1 MKPKARGNGQGT
13 AYKRGSTWTAQ
24 VVIGWKMGK
33 DNQPI
38 PIKRTKGGFKTKRE
52 ALAYCPE
59 LLKAPTVRKIA
70 PRLSH
75 YAELYFAGECN
86 KLSRCKRGAYIIAW
100 KRLKPL
106 HDYPMDQLTVA
117 LLRQTV
123 SEAASTHYTA
133 RDCKVLLSHLFKLAG
148 ADGWVSKD
156 LPSYIILPDLHE
168 KERCPFLPEE
178 QAALW
183 RLYEAGNKDAAI
195 PLLMI
200 YTGMMP
206 GEVMRMTP
214 AMIHMEDHQI
224 IGAGLKT
231 KVRQESPIWLPDAV
245 IPILDAALADPGH
258 PLWLKSEKPLY
269 LHYYA
274 ALEAAGTRRLEPYC
288 CRHTTATALTI
299 TENIAPQTVQRI
311 MRWANSRMLDRYAH
325 PDEEA
330 ILSAVNTIGRTTDL
344 LPTEAAAAVE
354 KP

>member
-13 AYKRGSTWTAQ
+13 AYRRNGSWTAQ

-33 DNQPI
+33 NNQPI

-59 LLKAPTVRKIA
+59 LLKAPAAKKIA

-75 YAELYFAGECN
+75 YAELYFAGEYD
-86 KLSRCKRGAYIIAW
+86 KLSRSKQTAYNIAW
-100 KRLKPL
+100 KRLTPL
-106 HDYPMDQLTVA
+106 HDYPVDQLTVA

-123 SEAASTHYTA
+123 NDAAATYYPA

-156 LPSYIILPDLHE
+156 LPSYIILPELNE
-168 KERCPFLPEE
+168 KARCPFSPEE

-183 RLYEAGNKDAAI
+183 RLYEAGNRDAAL

-214 AMIHMEDHQI
+214 DMIHLEDHQI

-231 KVRQESPIWLPDAV
+231 KVRQESPVWLPDAV
-245 IPILDAALADPGH
+245 IPILEAAIADPGH
-258 PLWLKSEKPLY
+258 PLWIQTEKGFYP
-269 LHYYA
+269 HYYA
-274 ALEAAGTRRLEPYC
+274 ALEAAGTRRLEPYS

-311 MRWANSRMLDRYAH
+311 MRWTTTRMLDRYAH
-325 PDEEA
+325 PDDSA
-330 ILSAVNTIGRTTDL
+330 VLSAVNAIGRTTDA
-344 LPTEAAAAVE
+344 LPTSATPTIE